1 MIVNDSITDWD
12 DAYSNVSYFQ
22 MARATLHIGR
32 AKQLPLEKNT
42 VIQAKQIS
50 LTDPKSVINWT
61 YSGPQLSQ

>member
-1 MIVNDSITDWD
+1 MNTMIVNDSITDWD

-32 AKQLPLEKNT
+32 AKQ
-42 VIQAKQIS
+42 IS